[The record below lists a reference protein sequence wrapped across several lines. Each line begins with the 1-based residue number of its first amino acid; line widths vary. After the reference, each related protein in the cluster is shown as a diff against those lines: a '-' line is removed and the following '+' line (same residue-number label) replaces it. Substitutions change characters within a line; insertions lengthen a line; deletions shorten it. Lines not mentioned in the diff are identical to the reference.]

1 MQGETSRIFALRPRL
16 SARVRARRALLAL
29 SALVLAATLIGRAAV
44 RGPTTAPAAAP
55 SLTPKATPAS
65 SADSTFAAGAC
76 RTLAPTTRG
85 RGQTVLLD
93 AGHGGPDP
101 GASGTT
107 TTGKRVNES
116 QLTLPVVL
124 AAAASL
130 RADGY
135 RVTLSRTV
143 DTSVARLGPGDVT
156 RSGLLSL
163 AGEHA
168 DTQARVTCANRSGAA
183 ALVSVHFN
191 AFSDPTARGSLTAYD
206 SARTFSASNR
216 QLAQLVEGDVVAA
229 LNAAGWQVPDR
240 GIIDDATLN
249 APALSAQAN
258 AYGHLLLLGPAAAGW
273 LSTPSAMPGVL
284 VEPFFLANATE
295 ATVAADPAGQQAIA
309 AGITRAIEQ
318 FLAVPGGS
326 AAP

>member
-1 MQGETSRIFALRPRL
+1 
-16 SARVRARRALLAL
+16 
-29 SALVLAATLIGRAAV
+29 
-44 RGPTTAPAAAP
+44 
-55 SLTPKATPAS
+55 
-65 SADSTFAAGAC
+65 
-76 RTLAPTTRG
+76 
-85 RGQTVLLD
+85 VLLD

-101 GASGTT
+101 GATGTT
-107 TTGKRVNES
+107 TTGKRVKES

-143 DTSVARLGPGDVT
+143 DTSVVRLGPGDVT

-229 LNAAGWQVPDR
+229 LDAAGWQVPDR
-240 GIIDDATLN
+240 GIIDDGTLN
-249 APALSAQAN
+249 APALSSQAN

-284 VEPFFLANATE
+284 IEPFFLTNATE

>member
-1 MQGETSRIFALRPRL
+1 MAGETSKIFALSPAA
-16 SARVRARRALLAL
+16 SARVRALRVLLVA

-55 SLTPKATPAS
+55 SATPTGTPAS
-65 SADSTFAAGAC
+65 PSDSTFAAGAC
-76 RTLAPTTRG
+76 KTLAPTARG
-85 RGQTVLLD
+85 RGQAVFLD

-101 GASGTT
+101 GASGATT
-107 TTGKRVNES
+107 AGKPVHES
-116 QLTLPVVL
+116 QLTLPVAL

-130 RADGY
+130 RAAGY

-143 DTSVARLGPGDVT
+143 DTSVARLGPGDVSQ
-156 RSGLLSL
+156 SGLLSL

-183 ALVSVHFN
+183 VLVSIHFN

-206 SARTFSASNR
+206 SVRTFSASNR
-216 QLAQLVEGDVVAA
+216 QLAQLVEGSVVAA
-229 LNAAGWQVPDR
+229 LDAAGWQVPDR

-249 APALSAQAN
+249 APSLSPEAN

-273 LSTPSAMPGVL
+273 LSSPSSMPGVL
-284 VEPFFLANATE
+284 VEPFFLTNPTE
-295 ATVAADPAGQQAIA
+295 ATVAADPVGQQAIA

-318 FLAVPGGS
+318 FLSVGGS